1 MRVGI
6 SAAMPCCCVPVP
18 STAVSSYYT
27 QQNEVTSTDNLDFRH
42 HSYKDMRQVGTAWG
56 ADPAEGEIPSRQ
68 WNTLSANSL
77 SGILC
82 GVGTLMVVGSF
93 MVVGSSMRN
102 GCFCGGGH
110 IFGAWHS
117 WWLWALQWWDPPW
130 ARDSL
135 QGVGLSPQ
143 APPPCLPTLQ
153 LMKVVNEECPTIT
166 RIYNIG
172 KSSRGLKIYAM
183 EISDNPGEHET
194 GEGVRGSGVPPA
206 MVLGVC

>member
-1 MRVGI
+1 MEY
-6 SAAMPCCCVPVP
+6 S
-18 STAVSSYYT
+18 VSKFLEWHT
-27 QQNEVTSTDNLDFRH
+27 L
-42 HSYKDMRQVGTAWG
+42 WG
-56 ADPAEGEIPSRQ
+56 
-68 WNTLSANSL
+68 WNTHGCRILHGG
-77 SGILC
+77 GILHEEWMLLWWWAHLW
-82 GVGTLMVVGSF
+82 GM
-93 MVVGSSMRN
+93 
-102 GCFCGGGH
+102 
-110 IFGAWHS
+110 A